1 MQQKGKPK
9 TSKGK
14 EGVVVK
20 RDRELKYKEELFRKT
35 LEKLEDE
42 NSDEN
47 IVTDSE

>member
-9 TSKGK
+9 NSKGK

-20 RDRELKYKEELFRKT
+20 RDRELKNKEQLFRDT
-35 LEKLEDE
+35 LQRLEEE